1 MFGILVSAGMRILSF
16 LLGSSVVKFVL
27 YFALMFIVNEFFSLV
42 SSMIP
47 QAGRVNFALGGIPG
61 SVWYFLDLFNV
72 SAGLSAIFSAY
83 TTRFLIRRLPVIG

>member
-16 LLGSSVVKFVL
+16 VLGSVVIKFVVF
-27 YFALMFIVNEFFSLV
+27 FALLFVTQEFFQLI

-47 QAGRVNFALGGIPG
+47 QSARVNFALSSIPA
-61 SVWYFLDLFNV
+61 SVWYFLDLFNI
-72 SAGLSAIFSAY
+72 SAGLSALFSAY